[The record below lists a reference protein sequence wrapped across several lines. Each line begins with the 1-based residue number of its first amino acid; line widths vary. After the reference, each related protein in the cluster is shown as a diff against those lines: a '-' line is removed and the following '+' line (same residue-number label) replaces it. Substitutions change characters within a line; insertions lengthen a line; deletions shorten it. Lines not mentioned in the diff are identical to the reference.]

1 LSSSEPLL
9 YSVGSK
15 IQGKVIDCVMVTIP
29 PPGKSIWAEQVLS
42 NRVSEKKVTVGMNI
56 KLYIHYSSGGNSGSV
71 VV

>member
-1 LSSSEPLL
+1 
-9 YSVGSK
+9 
-15 IQGKVIDCVMVTIP
+15 MVTIP